1 MANRAIGIPVLLLL
15 LTGLVSAQTKAAHK
29 YLLYVGTYT
38 ERGSKGIYAF
48 NFDSANGRLAPL
60 GLKAEVTNPSFVTL
74 SPDGRSLY
82 AVSEVGNF
90 QGRHSGGVVAY
101 HIDPGGGGLTLLNQT
116 PSIGE
121 GPCHLSIDKTGKFLL
136 VANYDSGSVSSFALE
151 SDGKIGKVA
160 SFVQHLGA
168 SVDPERQ
175 KGPHAHFIETTA
187 DNKFAIAADLGL
199 DQLLIYRFN
208 SNDGSLSASSPP
220 HASVHAGEGPR
231 HFVFAPNQKY
241 LYVVTELD
249 SSVSTLTFDAQQG
262 ILQQKQ
268 TLSALPKDFK
278 GKSDAA
284 EIQIDAK
291 GRFLYVSTRG
301 ADSIGVFKISS
312 SDGTL
317 TMVQSVPS
325 GGKTPRYFAIDPSG
339 KFLLAGN
346 QESDNIVVFRISQKT
361 GKLLKVGAP
370 ASVISPVS
378 FTFLEAK

>member
-1 MANRAIGIPVLLLL
+1 MANRAIGIAVLLVLI
-15 LTGLVSAQTKAAHK
+15 TGLVSAQTKTAHK
-29 YLLYVGTYT
+29 YVLYVGTYT

-48 NFDSANGRLAPL
+48 NFDSANGRMTPL
-60 GLKAEVTNPSFVTL
+60 GLKAELANPSFVTL
-74 SPDGRSLY
+74 SPDGQFLY
-82 AVSEVGNF
+82 AVSEVDNF
-90 QGRHSGGVVAY
+90 QGRHSGGVAGY
-101 HIDPGGGGLTLLNQT
+101 RTDAASGGITLLNQT

-151 SDGKIGKVA
+151 PDGKVGKVA

-187 DNKFAIAADLGL
+187 DNKLVIAADLGL
-199 DQLLIYRFN
+199 DQLLLYKFN
-208 SNDGSLSASSPP
+208 AADGSLGASSPP
-220 HASVHAGEGPR
+220 HANVRAGEGPR
-231 HFVFAPNQKY
+231 HFVFSPNQKY
-241 LYVVTELD
+241 VYVVTELD

-262 ILQQKQ
+262 KLEQKQ
-268 TLSALPKDFK
+268 TLSAIPKDFK

-291 GRFLYVSTRG
+291 GKFLYVSTRG
-301 ADSIGVFKISS
+301 PDSIAVFKISPT
-312 SDGTL
+312 DGTL
-317 TMVQSVPS
+317 TMVQTVPS

-346 QESDNIVVFRISQKT
+346 QDSDSIVTFRISQKT
-361 GKLLKVGAP
+361 GKLLKVGEAV
-370 ASVISPVS
+370 SVISPVS
-378 FTFLEAK
+378 FAFLKMK